1 MVTISHDTLSRPSPK
16 QGPAPFKINNNNN
29 KKKGLCK
36 RQRLMRE
43 IITVFFF
50 IKVIYKMTPASEALP
65 LFSYIH
71 HNVNEIRVFC
81 FIWHLQAASSGSVKE
96 SGPECLPAVLLH
108 VILRT
113 FTFKGGDEE
122 SFLAVDGRCE

>member
-43 IITVFFF
+43 IITIFFF
-50 IKVIYKMTPASEALP
+50 IKVIYKMDPS
-65 LFSYIH
+65 
-71 HNVNEIRVFC
+71 
-81 FIWHLQAASSGSVKE
+81 Q
-96 SGPECLPAVLLH
+96 
-108 VILRT
+108 
-113 FTFKGGDEE
+113 
-122 SFLAVDGRCE
+122 